1 MCKNV
6 APKFVVQVERLYTS
20 GSYSV
25 SDTRFA
31 LIKAFR
37 GVRIRAPRKINVSD
51 YLSAFQ
57 FMLFSH

>member
-6 APKFVVQVERLYTS
+6 APKFFVQVERLYTS

-25 SDTRFA
+25 SDTQFA
-31 LIKAFR
+31 LIKAFG
-37 GVRIRAPRKINVSD
+37 GVRIRPPRKINVSD
-51 YLSAFQ
+51 YLSAFK